1 MGLIFSLWG
10 VADLPSFRNM
20 HMIFTEQ
27 YYEKGIVLFFFYFIF
42 FWAKTASQAIGS
54 IYHVII
60 CEPMGRKKIEE
71 INKFIPHIYMQNILP
86 WYTEKCFYII
96 YEHHWWNMGNV
107 IALLFVSSYCQKIN
121 VLLKQIDHHL
131 AAVTGR
137 TDSETHIC
145 CAQYF
150 CLLFF
155 LLTVNETKY
164 SLVFPIDV
172 NFLFVGF

>member
-1 MGLIFSLWG
+1 
-10 VADLPSFRNM
+10 
-20 HMIFTEQ
+20 
-27 YYEKGIVLFFFYFIF
+27 
-42 FWAKTASQAIGS
+42 
-54 IYHVII
+54 
-60 CEPMGRKKIEE
+60 MGRKEFEE
-71 INKFIPHIYMQNILP
+71 RKKFIPYIYLYRIYYHDTLNF
-86 WYTEKCFYII
+86 FYII
-96 YEHHWWNMGNV
+96 HEHRWWNMGNV
-107 IALLFVSSYCQKIN
+107 ISLLFVSSYCQKIN